1 MMEDRDC
8 VKEIMDDNIHGEIT
22 LYLELLEGRERGD
35 LGKSLEDEGTKII
48 SLFFK
53 KKIARNL

>member
-1 MMEDRDC
+1 MTTFM
-8 VKEIMDDNIHGEIT
+8 VKS

-53 KKIARNL
+53 KKNSTQFVMHYI